1 MKQAA
6 SVARKISRF
15 TSSHT
20 TKSKFFPGSNIGK
33 AILDDLNTPKA
44 LAIMQSLITNP
55 KKFDIN
61 QEISTFRYIFEGS
74 KQDLSISKED
84 QDKINQLIKLRLK
97 ARENGDY
104 QTADKIRDEL
114 NKMNVSIKDK
124 NGKTEWEIL

>member
-1 MKQAA
+1 
-6 SVARKISRF
+6 
-15 TSSHT
+15 
-20 TKSKFFPGSNIGK
+20 
-33 AILDDLNTPKA
+33 
-44 LAIMQSLITNP
+44 MQSLITNP

-74 KQDLSISKED
+74 KQDLSLSKED

-104 QTADKIRDEL
+104 QAADKIRDEL
-114 NKMNVSIKDK
+114 NKMHVSIKDK